1 MQNQLKQQ
9 YKCLIMA
16 KKKLNKFVV
25 PREYN
30 QSAIF
35 AKGGNLYGVGDY
47 LSIPKIGVNVTGG
60 PDLSSITTG
69 GVQKLNAASKTT
81 TTMPQTPGVGAY
93 LGAAQ
98 GAMQLGNQV
107 INNFDTSGIG
117 SEVVGTQDMSRND
130 VLNTNVNVDSRQSSV
145 GGQALSGA
153 MTGAQAGM
161 ALGPL
166 GAGIGAGVGLL
177 AGGISSIIG
186 NNKKQ
191 KAADLAE
198 QQWTNNLEA
207 KNRQFQGQDLR
218 TSMANFNAMGGDLF
232 AYGDKCHHN

>member
-1 MQNQLKQQ
+1 
-9 YKCLIMA
+9 MA

-30 QSAIF
+30 QSVIF
-35 AKGGNLYGVGDY
+35 AKGGNLYPLGGVT
-47 LSIPKIGVNVTGG
+47 VTGG
-60 PDLSSITTG
+60 PDMNKILAGAPAKFASANPGAGVSSG
-69 GVQKLNAASKTT
+69 LN
-81 TTMPQTPGVGAY
+81 TPGISGY

-98 GAMQLGNQV
+98 GVMQLGSQA
-107 INNFDTSGIG
+107 INNLSTDSIG
-117 SEVVGTQDMSRND
+117 SEVVGTDGISRGD
-130 VLNTNVNVDSRQSSV
+130 ILNTNVNVDSRQTNTV
-145 GGQALSGA
+145 GQALSGA

-177 AGGISSIIG
+177 ASGISSIIG

-198 QQWTNNLEA
+198 QQ
-207 KNRQFQGQDLR
+207 
-218 TSMANFNAMGGDLF
+218 
-232 AYGDKCHHN
+232 

>member
-1 MQNQLKQQ
+1 
-9 YKCLIMA
+9 MA

-35 AKGGNLYGVGDY
+35 ARGGNLYAGIPGEPSY
-47 LSIPKIGVNVTGG
+47 LSTPTAGVNVTGR
-60 PDLSSITTG
+60 PDLNKITQH
-69 GVQKLNAASKTT
+69 GVQKLNTIGAPQKI
-81 TTMPQTPGVGAY
+81 QTPGIESY
-93 LGAAQ
+93 LGIAQ
-98 GAMQLGNQV
+98 GAMQLGSQA
-107 INNFDTSGIG
+107 INNLSTDGIG
-117 SEVVGTQDMSRND
+117 NEVIGTNDMSRSD
-130 VLNTNVNVDSRQSSV
+130 ILNTNVNVDSRQTNT

-198 QQWTNNLEA
+198 QQ
-207 KNRQFQGQDLR
+207 
-218 TSMANFNAMGGDLF
+218 
-232 AYGDKCHHN
+232 

>member
-1 MQNQLKQQ
+1 
-9 YKCLIMA
+9 MA

-35 AKGGNLYGVGDY
+35 AKGGNLYSGLEDMSSY
-47 LSIPKIGVNVTGG
+47 LSAPGMMRGQSVVAGG
-60 PDLSSITTG
+60 PDMSKILSG
-69 GVQKLNAASKTT
+69 GVSKLNATGAVKAPTT
-81 TTMPQTPGVGAY
+81 TPGPGAY

-98 GAMQLGNQV
+98 GAMQLGSQA
-107 INNFDTSGIG
+107 INNLSTDGIG
-117 SEVVGTQDMSRND
+117 NEVVGTNDMSRSD
-130 VLNTNVNVDSRQSSV
+130 ILNTNVNVDSRQTNT

-198 QQWTNNLEA
+198 QQ
-207 KNRQFQGQDLR
+207 
-218 TSMANFNAMGGDLF
+218 
-232 AYGDKCHHN
+232 

>member
-60 PDLSSITTG
+60 SDLSSITTG

-117 SEVVGTQDMSRND
+117 SEVVVTQDMSRND

-198 QQWTNNLEA
+198 QQ
-207 KNRQFQGQDLR
+207 
-218 TSMANFNAMGGDLF
+218 
-232 AYGDKCHHN
+232 

>member
-9 YKCLIMA
+9 YKFLIMA

-35 AKGGNLYGVGDY
+35 AKGGNLYPLGGI
-47 LSIPKIGVNVTGG
+47 SVTGG
-60 PDLSSITTG
+60 PDMSKILAGAPAKFASANQGAGATTG
-69 GVQKLNAASKTT
+69 LNI
-81 TTMPQTPGVGAY
+81 PGVSGY

-98 GAMQLGNQV
+98 GIMQLGSQA
-107 INNFDTSGIG
+107 INNLSTDGIG
-117 SEVVGTQDMSRND
+117 NEVVGTNDMSRSD
-130 VLNTNVNVDSRQSSV
+130 ILNTNVNVDSRQANT
-145 GGQALSGA
+145 GGQALNGA

-198 QQWTNNLEA
+198 QQ
-207 KNRQFQGQDLR
+207 
-218 TSMANFNAMGGDLF
+218 
-232 AYGDKCHHN
+232 

>member
-1 MQNQLKQQ
+1 
-9 YKCLIMA
+9 MA

-35 AKGGNLYGVGDY
+35 AKGGNPYSGLEDMSSY
-47 LSIPKIGVNVTGG
+47 LSAPGMMRGQSVVSGG
-60 PDLSSITTG
+60 PDMSKILAGAPAKFASANKGAGSTTG
-69 GVQKLNAASKTT
+69 LN
-81 TTMPQTPGVGAY
+81 MPGVSGY

-98 GAMQLGNQV
+98 GVMQLGSQA
-107 INNFDTSGIG
+107 INNLSTDGIG
-117 SEVVGTQDMSRND
+117 NEVVGTNDMSRSD
-130 VLNTNVNVDSRQSSV
+130 ILNTNVNVDSRQANT

-198 QQWTNNLEA
+198 QQ
-207 KNRQFQGQDLR
+207 
-218 TSMANFNAMGGDLF
+218 
-232 AYGDKCHHN
+232 